1 MLESPRIALMASDT
15 HIGRFKGWGG
25 TAGVR
30 GVAESDPRHV
40 NGYRNTQKIPGT
52 KIPFIYQNI
61 GKIV

>member
-1 MLESPRIALMASDT
+1 MLDAPGDALRPSDT
-15 HIGRFKGWGG
+15 HIGRFKGQGQTVG
-25 TAGVR
+25 AR
-30 GVAESDPRHV
+30 GVADFDPLHV